1 MTTYVIPCCGE
12 KATTEAPARDFY
24 LGSMFRHTLTAAEAA
39 AQPGDTILVL
49 SAWYGLVPLTRTLR
63 PYEQRM
69 DQPGRIDTTGIQAS
83 FLANVED
90 LSGLVVGFLPRVY
103 MDALADALHELCIHP
118 VEAYEATR
126 GIGEQRHVNTVVT
139 THP

>member
-1 MTTYVIPCCGE
+1 MTTYVIPCSGE
-12 KATTEAPARDFY
+12 KLDTEAPARDFY
-24 LGSMFRHTLTAAEAA
+24 LGSMFRHTLAAAEAA
-39 AQPGDTILVL
+39 AEPGDTILVL

-69 DQPGRIDTTGIQAS
+69 DEPGRVDDTAIQAS
-83 FLANVED
+83 FLANVEN
-90 LSGLVVGFLPRVY
+90 LSGLVVGFLPRAY
-103 MDALADALHELCIHP
+103 MDALSGALAELCIHP
-118 VEAYEATR
+118 LDCFEGTR